1 LSIILMVLAF
11 VINAILTYVQ
21 QRERPR

>member
-1 LSIILMVLAF
+1 VILLF
-11 VINAILTYVQ
+11 FTFCINAILTGIQ